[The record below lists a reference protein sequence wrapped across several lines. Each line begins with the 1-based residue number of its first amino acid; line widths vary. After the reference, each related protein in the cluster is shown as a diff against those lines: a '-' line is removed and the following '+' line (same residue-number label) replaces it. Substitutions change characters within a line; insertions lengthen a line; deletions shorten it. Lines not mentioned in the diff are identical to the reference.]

1 MTVPP
6 IDDPTQARTV
16 EGVLYDAANFQ
27 YDELDGEDRVERA
40 VARQLSVRAEVAG
53 GSLLAAFA
61 LGVLT
66 TVVVIA
72 LRDRL
77 DDRS

>member
-1 MTVPP
+1 MTVS
-6 IDDPTQARTV
+6 PTDVPTDARTV

-27 YDELDGEDRVERA
+27 YDDLEGEDRVDHA
-40 VARQLSVRAEVAG
+40 VARALSIRAEVAG

-66 TVVVIA
+66 TVAVLA

-77 DDRS
+77 DD

>member
-1 MTVPP
+1 MTASP
-6 IDDPTQARTV
+6 IDDPAEARTV

-27 YDELDGEDRVERA
+27 YDDLIGDDRFDPPEA
-40 VARQLSVRAEVAG
+40 HPLSIRAEVAG
-53 GSLLAAFA
+53 GSLFAAFA

-66 TVVVIA
+66 TVVVLA

-77 DDRS
+77 DG

>member
-1 MTVPP
+1 MTVTPS
-6 IDDPTQARTV
+6 DDPTQTRTV

-27 YDELDGEDRVERA
+27 YDELEGEDSVDHA
-40 VARQLSVRAEVAG
+40 VARALSIRAEVAG

-77 DDRS
+77 DD

>member
-1 MTVPP
+1 MTVSP
-6 IDDPTQARTV
+6 IADPADARTV

-27 YDELDGEDRVERA
+27 YDDHNEDDRVDHA
-40 VARQLSVRAEVAG
+40 VARALSIRAEVAG

-61 LGVLT
+61 LGILT
-66 TVVVIA
+66 TFAVLA

-77 DDRS
+77 AD

>member
-6 IDDPTQARTV
+6 SDDPTPARTV
-16 EGVLYDAANFQ
+16 EDVYYDAANFQ
-27 YDELDGEDRVERA
+27 YDDFNGDDRIEPA
-40 VARQLSVRAEVAG
+40 MARSLSIRAEVAG

-66 TVVVIA
+66 TVIVLT

-77 DDRS
+77 DD

>member
-1 MTVPP
+1 MTVTPS
-6 IDDPTQARTV
+6 DDPTQARTV
-16 EGVLYDAANFQ
+16 EDVYYDAANFQ
-27 YDELDGEDRVERA
+27 YDDFSGDDRIEPA
-40 VARQLSVRAEVAG
+40 VARALSIRAEVAG

-66 TVVVIA
+66 TVVVLT

-77 DDRS
+77 DD

>member
-1 MTVPP
+1 MTVTPS
-6 IDDPTQARTV
+6 DDPTQARTV
-16 EGVLYDAANFQ
+16 EDVYYDAANFQ
-27 YDELDGEDRVERA
+27 YDDFSGDDRIEPA
-40 VARQLSVRAEVAG
+40 VARALSIRAEVAG

-66 TVVVIA
+66 TVVVLT

-77 DDRS
+77 ND

>member
-6 IDDPTQARTV
+6 IDEPTEARTV

-27 YDELDGEDRVERA
+27 YDDLDGDDRIEPA
-40 VARQLSVRAEVAG
+40 VARALSIRAEVAG

-66 TVVVIA
+66 TVVVLT

-77 DDRS
+77 DD

>member
-1 MTVPP
+1 MSDVPT
-6 IDDPTQARTV
+6 DDPIQARTV
-16 EGVLYDAANFQ
+16 EDVYYDAANFQ
-27 YDELDGEDRVERA
+27 YDELEGDDRVDPA
-40 VARQLSVRAEVAG
+40 VVRALSIRADVAG

-66 TVVVIA
+66 TVAVLA

-77 DDRS
+77 DD

>member
-1 MTVPP
+1 MTVS
-6 IDDPTQARTV
+6 PTDVPTDARTV
-16 EGVLYDAANFQ
+16 EGVLYAAANFQ
-27 YDELDGEDRVERA
+27 YDDLEGEDRADHA
-40 VARQLSVRAEVAG
+40 VARALSIRAEVAG

-66 TVVVIA
+66 TVAVLA

-77 DDRS
+77 AD

>member
-6 IDDPTQARTV
+6 IDEPTEARTV

-27 YDELDGEDRVERA
+27 YDDPDGEDPVERPP
-40 VARQLSVRAEVAG
+40 ARALSIRAEVAG

-66 TVVVIA
+66 TVAVLA

-77 DDRS
+77 DV

>member
-6 IDDPTQARTV
+6 INAPTEARTV

-27 YDELDGEDRVERA
+27 YDDLDGEERVDHA
-40 VARQLSVRAEVAG
+40 VARALSIRAEVAG

-66 TVVVIA
+66 TVAVLA

-77 DDRS
+77 AD

>member
-6 IDDPTQARTV
+6 IDDPAETRTV

-27 YDELDGEDRVERA
+27 YDELEGEDRVDHA
-40 VARQLSVRAEVAG
+40 VARALSIRAEVAG

-61 LGVLT
+61 LGILT
-66 TVVVIA
+66 TVAVLA

-77 DDRS
+77 DD